1 MALALPR
8 TVGVEEDEV
17 AAAVLGLLRLLFL
30 AEKLDHSGTDL
41 WDMEAWVGDARTN
54 GDDDGAHPAGRR
66 RRAWRGVVRASR
78 VSRLLSRTEEGKA
91 RLLARRES
99 TRWME
104 SPGPRAWACHGH
116 GVDFLGKKRRRGR
129 ERVGGGA
136 GYGERK
142 KNENEEENGGG
153 AAGFWIR
160 YLILWR
166 IPLAVRH
173 RISLFCGAPDKGCAT
188 E

>member
-41 WDMEAWVGDARTN
+41 RDMEAWVGDARTN
-54 GDDDGAHPAGRR
+54 GDDDGAHPARRR

-104 SPGPRAWACHGH
+104 SPGPRAWACQGH
-116 GVDFLGKKRRRGR
+116 GVDFLGKKKKGGGR
-129 ERVGGGA
+129 ELVA
-136 GYGERK
+136 AL
-142 KNENEEENGGG
+142 EEG
-153 AAGFWIR
+153 R
-160 YLILWR
+160 R
-166 IPLAVRH
+166 
-173 RISLFCGAPDKGCAT
+173 S
-188 E
+188 